1 MKLTNYEK
9 AVQIYERGGYS
20 AVFDAVE
27 RNELKADAFRDCI
40 PCEMRTPHEDNACLV
55 CGSPSQDSGSKA
67 LTHDI
72 KFDDVDSMVLWLL
85 ENDIDNIPVTLRIHL
100 EQS

>member
-1 MKLTNYEK
+1 MITNKLDDLFFSVNDIYSQWDDGKMDFDE
-9 AVQIYERGGYS
+9 AEQI
-20 AVFDAVE
+20 
-27 RNELKADAFRDCI
+27 L
-40 PCEMRTPHEDNACLV
+40 MRV
-55 CGSPSQDSGSKA
+55 CKNFIAQQPSPKIQDSGSKV